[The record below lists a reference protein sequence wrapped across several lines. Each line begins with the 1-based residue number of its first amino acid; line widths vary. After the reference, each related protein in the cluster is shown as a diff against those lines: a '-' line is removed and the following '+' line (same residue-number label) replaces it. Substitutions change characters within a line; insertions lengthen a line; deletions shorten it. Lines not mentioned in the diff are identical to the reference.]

1 MIGSTQAIRVFARAQ
16 PTDLRN
22 GFDGLYGI
30 VRGEFGHE
38 LLDGDL
44 FLFVNKRR
52 KSARVLHWDGTG
64 LCIYSKRLSQGRFAK
79 LWGARFGEPVELSR
93 AELALFL
100 EGANLAEKLPLS
112 PPKYCH

>member
-1 MIGSTQAIRVFARAQ
+1 MIGSTRAIRVFARSR

-30 VRGEFGHE
+30 VCQEFGQD
-38 LLDGDL
+38 LLQGDF

-64 LCIYSKRLSQGRFAK
+64 LCIYSKRLVEGRFAK
-79 LWGARFGEPVELSR
+79 LWGADPGEPVELSR
-93 AELALFL
+93 SELSLFL
-100 EGANLAEKLPLS
+100 EGAQLAQKLSLS
-112 PPKYCH
+112 PPEYRH